1 MQNTTPANAQANVP
15 PGAALDPQLTESIA
29 WHHLEQARTAIGR
42 LPQAARTYQL
52 QRIDATI
59 DEFGKQEYERR
70 MRLRDQYPPQR
81 TVPAAY
87 AESLHR
93 TIADLTD
100 AIAEAN
106 RDNADFGKVIDEL
119 RAKLAQF
126 EPPPPPASAE
136 KPAEKSVAQPIAQE

>member
-1 MQNTTPANAQANVP
+1 MQNTTPANAQGNVP
-15 PGAALDPQLTESIA
+15 TGAAIDPQLTESIA
-29 WHHLEQARTAIGR
+29 WHLLEQARGAIGR

-100 AIAEAN
+100 ALAAAN
-106 RDNADFGKVIDEL
+106 QDNAAFGKVIDEL
-119 RAKLAQF
+119 RAKLATY
-126 EPPPPPASAE
+126 EPPPPPA
-136 KPAEKSVAQPIAQE
+136 PAEKSVAQPIAQE